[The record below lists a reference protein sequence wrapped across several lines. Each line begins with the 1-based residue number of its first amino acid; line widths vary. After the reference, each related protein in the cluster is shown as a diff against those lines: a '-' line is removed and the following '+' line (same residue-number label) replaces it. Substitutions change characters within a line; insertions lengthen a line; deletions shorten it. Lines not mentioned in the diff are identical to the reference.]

1 MKQARTQIL
10 SVLPGLAL
18 GPMDMPRPMQ
28 TSVRNGG
35 RNFGWESVEGKEY
48 LEDLGKGGKSV

>member
-1 MKQARTQIL
+1 
-10 SVLPGLAL
+10 
-18 GPMDMPRPMQ
+18 MDMPRPMQ